1 MKIVGLTGGIGS
13 GKSTVARTFE
23 KLGAPIYIADLE
35 SKKILDSDPMAI
47 EEIKELL
54 GEQSYEVAVDGS
66 LIANRP
72 FIASKVF
79 QNKELLE
86 RLNTILHPKVR
97 AHFEEW
103 CANQSFHY
111 VVYEAA
117 ILLESGGATICDYIV
132 LVTAPLKDRI
142 ARVMKRDQITE
153 VEVRERLQN
162 QWSDQQRLEKSDFLI
177 INDDLE
183 LIHNYVNYIHEF
195 MLKNY

>member
-13 GKSTVARTFE
+13 GKSTVARAFE
-23 KLGAPIYIADLE
+23 KLGVSIYIADLE
-35 SKKILDSDPMAI
+35 SKKILDSDPIAI
-47 EEIKELL
+47 AEVKALL
-54 GEQSYEVAVDGS
+54 GEESYQKLADGS
-66 LIANRP
+66 IKANRP

-86 RLNTILHPKVR
+86 QLNTILHPKVR

-103 CANQSFHY
+103 VKQQSFQY
-111 VVYEAA
+111 VIYEAA
-117 ILLESGGATICDYIV
+117 ILLESGGEAICDYVV

-162 QWSDQQRLEKSDFLI
+162 QWSEKRRLEKSDFLI

-183 LIHNYVNYIHEF
+183 SLSGYVSNIHEF
-195 MLKNY
+195 MLKN